1 MNVTHCAE
9 IIISLLVG
17 SFLSNFV
24 LPRISLVAFK
34 KRLFDSVNCRKIHTA
49 HIPRLGGLAFFPC
62 ITVTILSLILWH
74 NFWEK
79 SNLLGNSQSIQLA
92 SIVCGLF
99 MVYLMG
105 MMDDLIGVRYRSK
118 FIVQIICSFILIGSH
133 LYIDTLGGLFGITSL
148 PLYISLPFTILLI
161 VYILNA
167 INLIDGIDGLASG
180 LSIIAFLAFGTIFI
194 KLSWWLYA
202 YMSFAAL
209 GVLLPF
215 FYYNVFG
222 KSKRGRKLFMG
233 DTGSLTI
240 GMLLAVMAIKLSKAD
255 LDKDVLL
262 PNAIVLAFSFLI
274 VPLLDVVRVVL
285 HRIREK
291 KSPFLPDKNHIHHK
305 FIALGM
311 TQRQAMISIVSIS
324 LLYAFFNIIMIHYC
338 NITLLF
344 SLDILTWTI
353 MHCIITYKINKLIR
367 MNKLNKIIK

>member
-118 FIVQIICSFILIGSH
+118 FVVQIICSFILIGSH

-161 VYILNA
+161 VYIMNA

-262 PNAIVLAFSFLI
+262 PNATVLAFSFLI

>member
-222 KSKRGRKLFMG
+222 KSKKGRKLFMG